1 MSPPQLVFR
10 PLTADD
16 FASARAV
23 ADEWFGH
30 PVGLTMHRLFF
41 DQLGTTG
48 VFAASRDAPERMV
61 GCLLGLRSQA
71 EPWLAYIHF
80 HMVDPAVRGVG
91 VGRAMYVWFGAAMHA
106 AGCTRVRALAAPERT
121 GSVRFHRALGFV
133 GTERPGFLG
142 PGQDRIVF
150 ERDLPLVAA

>member
-1 MSPPQLVFR
+1 VSLSQLVFR

-16 FASARAV
+16 FDSARAV

-48 VFAASRDAPERMV
+48 VFAGTRDTPEVMV
-61 GCLLGLRSQA
+61 GCLLGFRSQA
-71 EPWLAYIHF
+71 EPDLAYIHF
-80 HMVDPAVRGVG
+80 HVVDPAMRGRG
-91 VGRAMYVWFGAAMHA
+91 VGRALYTRFGATMLAL
-106 AGCTRVRALAAPERT
+106 GCTRVRALAAPDRT
-121 GSVRFHRALGFV
+121 GSVRFHEALGFR
-133 GTERPGFLG
+133 GTLRPGFLG

-150 ERDLPLVAA
+150 DRELPLERP